1 MYLRSAQTGSDVTCN
16 DDGPSTANCVGTGGD
31 TRPYGARLA
40 NVTVPRGLNALFV
53 DSRTGASGMA
63 YTLRYTVR

>member
-1 MYLRSAQTGSDVTCN
+1 MN

-31 TRPYGARLA
+31 TLPFGSRLA
-40 NVTVPRGLNALFV
+40 SVTVPRGLNALFV